1 MFKLLLSPPLPPV
14 HSQTS
19 FGNRAKGIRR
29 QVIFAIFLPTCVV
42 APGKS
47 FSMSCTCL
55 PSSFPCIAP
64 PFILSSSVKK
74 KKTFLAVFFSQ
85 GGLAERAQQQT
96 SDLLLPSISYPETL
110 VSLFPISRKM
120 YSCSHPSYPRF
131 KTLLWNFK
139 GSIRLFKDSDACFIF
154 GSRVYGEQE

>member
-1 MFKLLLSPPLPPV
+1 MFKLLLPPPLPPI

-19 FGNRAKGIRR
+19 FGDRAKGIRR

-47 FSMSCTCL
+47 FPCHVPVL
-55 PSSFPCIAP
+55 PSSFPCIVP

-74 KKTFLAVFFSQ
+74 NPFSLSFFHW
-85 GGLAERAQQQT
+85 GWLAERAQQQT
-96 SDLLLPSISYPETL
+96 SDLLLPSISYPEML
-110 VSLFPISRKM
+110 VSSLFLISRKM

-131 KTLLWNFK
+131 KTLL
-139 GSIRLFKDSDACFIF
+139 
-154 GSRVYGEQE
+154 